1 MRSKRAYEG
10 GVDAML
16 IWVIVAGIPLTL
28 LSSVFFAP
36 KGGGSRHYGTSDV
49 WSETEVGFKARHD
62 FIPKLEGALR
72 GYVLHPREVLQ
83 AVTGARAGTL
93 SASATGGPNTGEQS
107 RAET

>member
-1 MRSKRAYEG
+1 MRPRRAYEG

-49 WSETEVGFKARHD
+49 WSETEVDYKARHD
-62 FIPKLEGALR
+62 LVPQLEGALR
-72 GYVLHPREVLQ
+72 GYAFGPREARQ
-83 AVTGARAGTL
+83 AVTRAGASAL
-93 SASATGGPNTGEQS
+93 STTATGGTNVVEPS
-107 RAET
+107 